1 MAKKL
6 KRAFTIVELVIVIAV
21 IAILAAVLIPTFTTL
36 IDKANQS
43 ADTSNVKNMNS
54 ILSMDE
60 TTNGKPKTMHDAV
73 KVIREG
79 GYDLEKLTPTG
90 QGYDIVWDQDANR
103 LLMVNGNEVIFGET
117 EKNANE
123 KHLWVVVDSVEKIA
137 ATQYSV
143 YLTDAVS
150 GAVKAAQG
158 VDVGANEDI
167 TTVTYETSVAQDVTI
182 RTNGGA
188 LEVNAAA
195 ATVSHYDA
203 AASVDIQ
210 AVAKESYHEY
220 GTVAGNITLKQGRI
234 SIENGGYVAL
244 LTCVSETDTES
255 IKVDAVSEDCI
266 GDIIVTGDSSKVQIS
281 EIIIDK
287 KADDAMVETG
297 TTMFAGGLGT
307 EVNPYLI
314 ATAEHFANINTVIN
328 QNAKEYF
335 FKQTDD
341 IVAEK
346 QINKLNGGYDG
357 GGFDL
362 QVNDQAVCYKIYGH
376 VTFKNI
382 NLVQHGGNATI
393 LLWFP
398 DDSTGYGCD
407 FENINIIGDPVSVN
421 IGNFGFL
428 ICNALYTSGSNTVVY
443 NLKNITNNVDIEN
456 GGNCTSP
463 FIGYGPCFN
472 AQTTVYYENCVNN
485 ATIVGT
491 TYVGFLYGNPSAI
504 GSLVNGKLEVENC
517 KNNGVLMSVSHNAT
531 VAFAPNVD
539 ELNAKYQ
546 ETSGG
551 VYLATNYL
559 MSSDAFIAQ
568 SGTNFVVNTNDS
580 SVTYKLALSV
590 DSILLSETYE
600 ENGEIKHYQSNGRK
614 IRYDI
619 EVDTSVVDPV
629 KSFHAYNF
637 NTAKEKGIVDDET
650 VLDYQV
656 VDGYQVAIY
665 VTENMNYLI
674 FKENASIYKIDS
686 DIRIMLYSYKDGM
699 MNGIKDIQI

>member
-21 IAILAAVLIPTFTTL
+21 IAILAAVLIPTFTT
-36 IDKANQS
+36 
-43 ADTSNVKNMNS
+43 

-137 ATQYSV
+137 ATGYSV

-150 GAVKAAQG
+150 GAVEAKQG
-158 VDVGANEDI
+158 VDVGSNEDI
-167 TTVTYETSVAQDVTI
+167 TKVTYNPTEKQDVTI

-188 LEVNAAA
+188 LVVNAAE
-195 ATVSHYDA
+195 ATVSHYDT

-210 AVAKESYHEY
+210 AVADHSYHEY

-335 FKQTDD
+335 FKQTAD

-382 NLVQHGGNATI
+382 NLVQHGGKATI

-590 DSILLSETYE
+590 NSILLSETYE

>member
-54 ILSMDE
+54 ILAMDE
-60 TTNGKPKTMHDAV
+60 TTNGKPKTMNEAV
-73 KVIREG
+73 QVIREG

-103 LLMVNGNEVIFGET
+103 LLMVNGEKVIFGET
-117 EKNANE
+117 EKNAENT
-123 KHLWVVVDSVEKIA
+123 HLWVVVDSAEKIA

-143 YLTDAVS
+143 YLTDVFKGTVEA
-150 GAVKAAQG
+150 KQG
-158 VDVGANEDI
+158 VDVGSNKDI
-167 TTVTYETSVAQDVTI
+167 TEIKYTTSDVQDVTI

-188 LEVNAAA
+188 LVVDAEQ

-210 AVAKESYHEY
+210 AVADHSYYEY
-220 GTVAGNITLKQGRI
+220 GTVAGNITLKKGRI
-234 SIENGGYVAL
+234 SIEEGGFVAL
-244 LTCVSETDTES
+244 LTCEAGTES
-255 IKVDAVSEDCI
+255 IKVDAVSEDCV
-266 GDIIVTGDSSKVQIS
+266 GDIIVTGDNTKVQIS
-281 EIIIDK
+281 EIVIDK
-287 KADDAMVETG
+287 KADAAMVETG

-328 QNAKEYF
+328 QKAKEYF

-362 QVNDQAVCYKIYGH
+362 QVNDQAVCYEIYGH

-382 NLVQHGGNATI
+382 NLVQHGGEGTI
-393 LLWFP
+393 LLWFADWGTP
-398 DDSTGYGCD
+398 YGCD

-463 FIGYGPCFN
+463 FIGYGPSFN

-531 VAFAPNVD
+531 VAFAPKED